1 MKIAV
6 LGARGF
12 VGSSLAT
19 YFKHNHTVVPVTRQ
33 TIDLLDP
40 IKVRKWLEHE
50 KFDVVV
56 NAATTMGNNN
66 LLADTRNN
74 LGLFMNFYNNSELF
88 GKFVNLS
95 SGAELDRSRD
105 LLEAPEEDIFT
116 VMPSDS
122 YDFGQNMKSRI
133 CVRTP
138 NFYTIRIFNCFGLGE
153 IPTRIFPRFLLAGN
167 TPLTI
172 TNDRYFDY
180 FGIKDLCLLV
190 DYFANNESEHKDVNA
205 VYLTKYKIS
214 EVIERFCTLN
224 NLTPNYVVKSTGG
237 NNYTGSGRKLA
248 ELPVQLQGLGHSL
261 STYHVPVY

>member
-172 TNDRYFDY
+172 ANDRYFDY
-180 FGIKDLCLLV
+180 F
-190 DYFANNESEHKDVNA
+190 ANNESVHKDVNA

-214 EVIERFCTLN
+214 EVIERFCALN
-224 NLTPNYVVKSTGG
+224 NLTPNYVVESTGG